1 MATSVALRPFV
12 VVVVFVV
19 VVIVVV
25 VVVLALI
32 AVESGTWQVF
42 QDGVKAGGVADR
54 LWVED
59 ITSRPRGCLR
69 VRFSFEGCRASRI
82 AVSDLHRL
90 GPSCRFWET
99 ARRRWSAPGR
109 LLLLLAATVKVIV
122 AAVVVC
128 TISRGTSSGRSKV
141 VGISSPPP
149 TAATTLSLLL
159 LASLHQHQQ
168 LLLLLDELSCELTDL
183 LTKEARAYAT
193 YRTRKW
199 RIEEE
204 EEIADGAL
212 LYGRHPEDQSPVAL
226 RSVVALLT
234 CCRFCID
241 GIPPRQVRM
250 LSCEVA
256 CLSSSCTG
264 RNGGKY
270 LAKNALATGPHTSLS
285 SCHPWH
291 MMWLAVHQDL
301 FRTYAA
307 VAFRLRYRSYND
319 AASVFFLMRQWGLGR
334 PGPGGLSGGSR
345 ENPRV
350 PSAAGAPRARS
361 PAVELSETTRRL

>member
-1 MATSVALRPFV
+1 MSSWTRGEGLHDRGVSSIQHSHSSYAAIAAAMATSVALRPFV
-12 VVVVFVV
+12 VVVVFAVVV

-54 LWVED
+54 LWVKD

-149 TAATTLSLLL
+149 TAATLSLLL

-168 LLLLLDELSCELTDL
+168 LLLLQ
-183 LTKEARAYAT
+183 
-193 YRTRKW
+193 
-199 RIEEE
+199 
-204 EEIADGAL
+204 
-212 LYGRHPEDQSPVAL
+212 H
-226 RSVVALLT
+226 RS
-234 CCRFCID
+234 
-241 GIPPRQVRM
+241 
-250 LSCEVA
+250 
-256 CLSSSCTG
+256 
-264 RNGGKY
+264 
-270 LAKNALATGPHTSLS
+270 H
-285 SCHPWH
+285 
-291 MMWLAVHQDL
+291 
-301 FRTYAA
+301 
-307 VAFRLRYRSYND
+307 
-319 AASVFFLMRQWGLGR
+319 
-334 PGPGGLSGGSR
+334 
-345 ENPRV
+345 
-350 PSAAGAPRARS
+350 ARS
-361 PAVELSETTRRL
+361 